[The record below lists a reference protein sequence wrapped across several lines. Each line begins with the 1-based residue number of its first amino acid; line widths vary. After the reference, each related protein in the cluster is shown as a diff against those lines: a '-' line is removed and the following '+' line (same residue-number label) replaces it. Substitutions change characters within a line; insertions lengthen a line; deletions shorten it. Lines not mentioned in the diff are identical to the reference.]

1 MNKEDV
7 ITWKLEVE
15 TIVRYAG
22 VEENKQCPQVIE
34 RIVRRDGE
42 IVYKDYKLVRNRLDS
57 LGSAVDEFENA
68 FTWKSNKLSKQGK
81 PSNEGGGD
89 GRNFISRFKV
99 FWLGL
104 FKKPNRLSQFRNCTH
119 KAPLVNEKGQP
130 ISQLP

>member
-22 VEENKQCPQVIE
+22 ENENKQCPQVIE

-57 LGSAVDEFENA
+57 LGLAVDEFENA

-81 PSNEGGGD
+81 PSNEGGSD
-89 GRNFISRFKV
+89 GRNFVSRFKM
-99 FWLGL
+99 FWFEVLL
-104 FKKPNRLSQFRNCTH
+104 KIFNFK
-119 KAPLVNEKGQP
+119 
-130 ISQLP
+130 